1 MKSFAR
7 DTGNSRPFTAASVT
21 KSIETLENR
30 VGQPSSEHPKSLFE
44 IVEALNREL
53 LELRLK
59 IEELESKEEK
69 KL

>member
-1 MKSFAR
+1 MELKVEEFDAEDR
-7 DTGNSRPFTAASVT
+7 I
-21 KSIETLENR
+21 KTLEKR
-30 VGQPSSEHPKSLFE
+30 VGQPGSEQSKPLFE

-59 IEELESKEEK
+59 IEELELKEEK